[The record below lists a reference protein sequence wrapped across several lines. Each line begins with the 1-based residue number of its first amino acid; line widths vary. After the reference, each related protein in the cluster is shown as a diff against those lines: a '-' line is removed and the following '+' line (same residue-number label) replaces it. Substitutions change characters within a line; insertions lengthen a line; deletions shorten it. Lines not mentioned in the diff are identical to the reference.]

1 MDGDEVVVEIVHEK
15 RLPASTDAQQTGD
28 EYTPQAQVLGV
39 LKRRVNVTE
48 RLVVCTVNPNNTGG
62 WMWFYDLCYR
72 PYLYFVVK

>member
-48 RLVVCTVNPNNTGG
+48 RLVVCTVNPSNTGRCLQELIIPRENEG
-62 WMWFYDLCYR
+62 I
-72 PYLYFVVK
+72 